1 MMKHEFEQRIGSEV
15 TPEEYKVVEHV
26 YMWHPAIPN
35 VGGKDMLAQIWK
47 LGGMDL
53 IEDMDCRATGREAE
67 YLSICDKIQKTV
79 AQKQII
85 LDRMGELQKQ
95 LNKLSEEFGTLTAQT
110 EELNIRK
117 EAFDR
122 GN

>member
-1 MMKHEFEQRIGSEV
+1 MMKHEFEQRIDAEV

-26 YMWHPAIPN
+26 YIWHPAIPN

-53 IEDMDCRATGREAE
+53 IEDMDCRATSREAE

-79 AQKQII
+79 AQKRI
-85 LDRMGELQKQ
+85 LLDQMSELQKQ
-95 LNKLSEEFGTLTAQT
+95 LNKLSEEFDTLNAQY
-110 EELNIRK
+110 EELHNRK
-117 EAFDR
+117 NSFDR

>member
-1 MMKHEFEQRIGSEV
+1 MMKQEFEQRIDAEV

-53 IEDMDCRATGREAE
+53 IEDMDCRATSREAE
-67 YLSICDKIQKTV
+67 YLNICDKIQKTV
-79 AQKQII
+79 EQKRII
-85 LDRMGELQKQ
+85 LDRMSELQKQ
-95 LNKLSEEFGTLTAQT
+95 LNKLSEEFDILTAQT
-110 EELNIRK
+110 EELHIRK
-117 EAFDR
+117 KAFDR